1 MRSIAIINQKG
12 GVGKTTT
19 AVNLA
24 AALAESGARVCVL
37 DLDPQSH
44 ASLHLGVS
52 LRENDLSIYDV
63 LTGDTTLAEVR
74 RQVSPRLWIVPAH
87 LNLAAAEMEL
97 AGEVGRE
104 VILRDKLAR
113 DLTVAS
119 ERAAAGESPAVGES
133 RGREAVAPDDGT
145 EFDYLLI
152 DCPPSLGVLTLNALT
167 AVDEVFLPLQPHF
180 LALHGL
186 SKLLRTIEIV
196 ASRLNPTL
204 RLTGVVL
211 CMFESATRLAT
222 EVSHDVEEFFR
233 RPGST
238 SSVWAGAKTFSTR
251 IRRNI
256 RLAEAP
262 SFGQSILEYAPQSHG
277 AEDYRHLAHE
287 VAESACAAHAGSAG

>member
-145 EFDYLLI
+145 EFDYFIRRLDVERPHGGRRSIPALTT
-152 DCPPSLGVLTLNALT
+152 SFLGVARAQQ
-167 AVDEVFLPLQPHF
+167 AVAHDRDRRQSAQSHATVDRRR
-180 LALHGL
+180 ALHVRVGDSPGDRGESRRGGVFPSSGL
-186 SKLLRTIEIV
+186 DQF
-196 ASRLNPTL
+196 RL
-204 RLTGVVL
+204 GGG
-211 CMFESATRLAT
+211 E
-222 EVSHDVEEFFR
+222 DV
-233 RPGST
+233 
-238 SSVWAGAKTFSTR
+238 
-251 IRRNI
+251 
-256 RLAEAP
+256 
-262 SFGQSILEYAPQSHG
+262 QH
-277 AEDYRHLAHE
+277 AH
-287 VAESACAAHAGSAG
+287 SP

>member
-24 AALAESGARVCVL
+24 AALAESGARVCL
-37 DLDPQSH
+37 MDLDPQSH

-63 LTGDTTLAEVR
+63 LTGEAELADVR
-74 RQVSPRLWIVPAH
+74 RAMEERLWVVPAR

-104 VILRDKLAR
+104 LILRDKLAR
-113 DLTVAS
+113 DL
-119 ERAAAGESPAVGES
+119 
-133 RGREAVAPDDGT
+133 GREDTPP
-145 EFDYLLI
+145 FDFLLL

-211 CMFESATRLAT
+211 CMYESATRLAT

-233 RPGST
+233 QPP
-238 SSVWAGAKTFSTR
+238 SSSPVWRNAHPFATR

-262 SFGQSILEYAPQSHG
+262 SFGQSILRYAPQSHG
-277 AEDYRHLAHE
+277 AEDYRQLARE
-287 VAESACAAHAGSAG
+287 VQGAVERTSVGADSAADSAAAEEAAA

>member
-1 MRSIAIINQKG
+1 M
-12 GVGKTTT
+12 
-19 AVNLA
+19 
-24 AALAESGARVCVL
+24 

-44 ASLHLGVS
+44 ASLHLGVT
-52 LRENDLSIYDV
+52 LGENDLSIYDV
-63 LTGDTTLAEVR
+63 LTGDASLADVR
-74 RQVSPRLWIVPAH
+74 RKVSERLSIVPAH

-113 DLTVAS
+113 DLQD
-119 ERAAAGESPAVGES
+119 EAGSA
-133 RGREAVAPDDGT
+133 
-145 EFDYLLI
+145 FDFLI
-152 DCPPSLGVLTLNALT
+152 VDCPPSLGVLTLNALT
-167 AVDEVFLPLQPHF
+167 SVDEVFLPLQPHF

-211 CMFESATRLAT
+211 CMFESATRLAS
-222 EVSHDVEEFFR
+222 EVSSDVEDFFK
-233 RPGST
+233 RPAHAN
-238 SSVWAGAKTFSTR
+238 SVWSKAQMFTTR

-277 AEDYRHLAHE
+277 AEDYRQLARE
-287 VAESACAAHAGSAG
+287 MLGVSATNSGKTTATASGMGVGSA